1 MSPKFLNATALVA
14 LALAMLTQGQ
24 SARALDWTKVSGK
37 DITLFYPAQMSW
49 EMLLTQSEHGGA
61 EKFRDG
67 KNCRG
72 CHEGEE
78 QNSGNLIVGDKS
90 VEATP
95 IPGKPGSIKL
105 NVKAAH
111 DAERIYFQLAFA
123 PGAQPDAGM
132 DKEFSTKVAIMFDD
146 GGVAEAGR
154 AGCWAACHDNA
165 TRMPSA
171 AGKETTKY
179 LARSRVSVT
188 RKGGEEI
195 KPAAE
200 IDAIRAAGGFLE
212 YWQAR
217 LVASAPPKVVDG
229 TVLEKRSEREAA
241 AVTAEATES
250 NGQWIVTFSR
260 KLDAGAGY
268 KAITAGKAYTVGF
281 SVHAGHAAHRF
292 HYVSLEKTLAIDAP
306 TKASG
311 TPDFVAAQF

>member
-1 MSPKFLNATALVA
+1 MLARFLNAAALVA
-14 LALAMLTQGQ
+14 LTLAMLTQGQ
-24 SARALDWTKVSGK
+24 GARALDWTKVPGK

-78 QNSGNLIVGDKS
+78 ESSGNLLVADKS

-95 IPGKPGSIKL
+95 IAGKPGSIKL

-111 DAERIYFQLAFA
+111 DGERIYIQLAFT

-132 DKEFSTKVAIMFDD
+132 DKDFATKVAVMLDD

-179 LARSRVSVT
+179 LARSRVSLT

-200 IDAIRAAGGFLE
+200 IDAMRTAGGFLE

-217 LVASAPPKVVDG
+217 LVAGAPPKVVDG
-229 TVLEKRSEREAA
+229 TVLEKRSDREVS
-241 AVTAEATES
+241 AVIAESAES
-250 NGQWIVTFSR
+250 NGLWTVTFSR
-260 KLDAGAGY
+260 KLDAGPGY
-268 KAITAGKAYTVGF
+268 KPMTSGKTYTVGF

-292 HYVSLEKTLAIDAP
+292 HYVSLERTLTIDAP
-306 TKASG
+306 TPASG
-311 TPDFVAAQF
+311 KPDFVAAPF